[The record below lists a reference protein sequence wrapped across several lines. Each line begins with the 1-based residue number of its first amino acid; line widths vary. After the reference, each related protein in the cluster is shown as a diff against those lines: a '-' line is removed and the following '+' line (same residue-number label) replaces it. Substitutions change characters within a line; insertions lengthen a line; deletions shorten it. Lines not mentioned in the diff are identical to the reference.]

1 MKNTTLHRNIVNST
15 LKLLVVAT
23 LSLLAGCDSFV
34 EVDQPNSQ
42 LTAGAVF
49 DDRTTANAAV
59 ADLYAQM
66 RESGMLTGKV
76 SGLSILLGSYSDELV
91 VYNGSSPAFEFYNNT
106 VLEGNSYVAAAWN
119 AAYNQIYAANM
130 VYSKLENSTSLA
142 ENDKK
147 QFQGEALFVRALNE
161 FYLTSLFGD
170 VPYITGTDY
179 EQNSAVTRTETT
191 EVNAHVIAD
200 LENAISLLS
209 EEYITVDKVRASKA
223 VAQAL
228 LARVY
233 LYNGMYEQAGAMAST
248 VLSNPQFVW
257 EENLNNVFLNGSTST
272 IWQFASAYDGHN
284 TDEAAVFIFPSGPP
298 STVALSENFV
308 AQFTTGDLRRNSWI
322 QEVTDGINTWYHSYK
337 YKERNDTGASLEYSI
352 VLRLAEQYLIRAE
365 ARARLGDLD
374 GAKNDLNKIRF
385 RAGLTDTEAS
395 NAAELLD
402 AVMQERKFELF
413 TEYGHRFFDL
423 KRTGQLN
430 TALNYKP
437 GWNDT
442 DALWPLPQ
450 SELLSNPSLGNQNPG
465 Y

>member
-1 MKNTTLHRNIVNST
+1 MKNTALHRTIVNST
-15 LKLLVVAT
+15 LKLLAVAT
-23 LSLLAGCDSFV
+23 LSLFGGCDNFV

-66 RESGMLTGKV
+66 RESGMLMGKV

-91 VYNGSSPAFEFYNNT
+91 VYNSSSPAFEFYNNA
-106 VLEGNSYVAAAWN
+106 VLEGNSYIAATWN

-142 ENDKK
+142 ENDKR

-170 VPYITGTDY
+170 VPYITSTDY
-179 EQNSAVTRTETT
+179 EENSFVTRTETT
-191 EVNAHVIAD
+191 EVNARVITD
-200 LENAISLLS
+200 LENAINLLS
-209 EEYITVDKVRASKA
+209 ESYLSADKVRANKA
-223 VAQAL
+223 VAQAF

-233 LYNGMYEQAGAMAST
+233 LYNGMYAEAGTIAST
-248 VLSNPQFVW
+248 VLSNPEYAW
-257 EENLNNVFLNGSTST
+257 EENLNNVFLKGSTST

-308 AQFTTGDLRRNSWI
+308 AQFTSGDLRRNSWI
-322 QEVTDGINTWYHSYK
+322 QEVTDGVNTWYHPYK

-365 ARARLGDLD
+365 ARARLGDLS
-374 GAKNDLNKIRF
+374 GAKDDLNKIRF
-385 RAGLTDTEAS
+385 RAGLPDTTATNLS
-395 NAAELLD
+395 ELID
-402 AVMQERKFELF
+402 AIIQERKFELF
-413 TEYGHRFFDL
+413 TEYGQRFFDL

-430 TALNYKP
+430 ITLIDKP